1 LPELRGVVTFAHR
14 STAAAPPGLEIHYWP
29 TFLQRGRQALPR
41 LKDELAKRD
50 RELGEDDLA
59 TIMYTSGT
67 TGNPKGVMLTHGN
80 LLSNARAMREASP
93 RGEGAVL
100 LSWLPF
106 SHIYARTVD
115 HYLAIVEGVPL
126 CLAESAETLVQN
138 LAEIQPTHLSSVP
151 RFYEKVLAAVS
162 GPDIE
167 ASRRCLRG
175 IFGPRLDWLSSGGAP
190 LPPVVARAFR
200 DAGLLLLQGC

>member
-50 RELGEDDLA
+50 RELGPDDLA
-59 TIMYTSGT
+59 TVMYTSGT

-80 LLSNARAMREASP
+80 LVSNACASNSISP
-93 RGEGAVL
+93 RLPEHVL
-100 LSWLPF
+100 LGWLPY

-115 HYLAIVEGVPL
+115 HYVTLVSGALL
-126 CLAESAETLVQN
+126 CLGECAETVVQN
-138 LAEIQPTHLSSVP
+138 LE
-151 RFYEKVLAAVS
+151 E
-162 GPDIE
+162 
-167 ASRRCLRG
+167 
-175 IFGPRLDWLSSGGAP
+175 
-190 LPPVVARAFR
+190 
-200 DAGLLLLQGC
+200 